1 MKQGAFFGVG
11 EGAFRHCV
19 EARFGV
25 VDYSFQNSV
34 RLLGGLPINELKG
47 MAEFEV
53 VERRNVGAF
62 YEIAQHTTCLGGKYV
77 PLFGKY
83 FKKFILFLFCK
94 HTRKGSKFL
103 QKNQQFLGNCAK
115 NKKLTALH
123 AGGMKKIQ
131 IIKTFIASHKNQI
144 AFADFI
150 NLYRVKMLQW
160 IRDCIFDK
168 KFLCDDEDIFQLIQT
183 DLWKY
188 NSFQNFKI
196 MEDDVLFVNT
206 FEKYLKNVIIKRAVA
221 NYFKK
226 NWHRIS
232 LEYSL
237 SEMGNDGEGELAV
250 ITHSVVYEAGEK
262 FKSEENAKNV
272 RELLEHAYKNTSQKG
287 NAKRDIEMFI
297 LNKIDG
303 YSVAELSVKFG
314 VSANI
319 VSTAIWRVGNKMKDI
334 LRDNF

>member
-1 MKQGAFFGVG
+1 M
-11 EGAFRHCV
+11 
-19 EARFGV
+19 
-25 VDYSFQNSV
+25 
-34 RLLGGLPINELKG
+34 
-47 MAEFEV
+47 
-53 VERRNVGAF
+53 
-62 YEIAQHTTCLGGKYV
+62 GK
-77 PLFGKY
+77 
-83 FKKFILFLFCK
+83 
-94 HTRKGSKFL
+94 
-103 QKNQQFLGNCAK
+103 CAK
-115 NKKLTALH
+115 NKKLTTSY

-131 IIKTFIASHKNQI
+131 IIKNFITSHKNQT
-144 AFADFI
+144 AFADFV
-150 NLYRVKMLQW
+150 NLYRAKMLQW

-168 KFLCDDEDIFQLIQT
+168 KFLSDDEDIFQLIQT

-188 NSFQNFKI
+188 NSFQNFRI
-196 MEDDVLFVNT
+196 AEDDTLFVNS
-206 FEKYLKNVIIKRAVA
+206 FEKYLKNVIVKRAVS

-226 NWHRIS
+226 SWHRIS

-237 SEMGNDGEGELAV
+237 SETESEDDGTITR
-250 ITHSVVYEAGEK
+250 ITHSVVYEANEK

-272 RELLEHAYKNTSQKG
+272 RELLEYTYKSASQTG
-287 NAKRDIEMFI
+287 NARRDIEMFI

>member
-1 MKQGAFFGVG
+1 
-11 EGAFRHCV
+11 
-19 EARFGV
+19 
-25 VDYSFQNSV
+25 
-34 RLLGGLPINELKG
+34 
-47 MAEFEV
+47 
-53 VERRNVGAF
+53 
-62 YEIAQHTTCLGGKYV
+62 
-77 PLFGKY
+77 
-83 FKKFILFLFCK
+83 
-94 HTRKGSKFL
+94 
-103 QKNQQFLGNCAK
+103 
-115 NKKLTALH
+115 
-123 AGGMKKIQ
+123 MKKIQ

>member
-1 MKQGAFFGVG
+1 
-11 EGAFRHCV
+11 
-19 EARFGV
+19 
-25 VDYSFQNSV
+25 
-34 RLLGGLPINELKG
+34 

-53 VERRNVGAF
+53 VERRDIGAF
-62 YEIAQHTTCLGGKYV
+62 YEIAQHTTRLGGKYV

-83 FKKFILFLFCK
+83 FKKLVLFFFRK
-94 HTRKGSKFL
+94 HIRKKNKFL
-103 QKNQQFLGNCAK
+103 QKNQQFSGKCAK
-115 NKKLTALH
+115 NKKLTASH

-131 IIKTFIASHKNQI
+131 IIKNFITSHKNQT
-144 AFADFI
+144 AFADFV
-150 NLYRVKMLQW
+150 NLYRAKMLQW

-188 NSFQNFKI
+188 NSFQNFRI
-196 MEDDVLFVNT
+196 AEDDTLFVNS
-206 FEKYLKNVIIKRAVA
+206 FEKYLKNVIVKRAVS

-237 SEMGNDGEGELAV
+237 SETENDDDGTITR
-250 ITHSVVYEAGEK
+250 ITHSVVYEANEK

-272 RELLEHAYKNTSQKG
+272 RELLEHTYKSTSQTG
-287 NAKRDIEMFI
+287 NARRDIEMFI